1 MGSVSKTT
9 DYLAGALMVLIGA
22 GAVYVCS
29 HYRMG
34 TLTSMGP
41 GFFPTLLGV
50 LLILLGIAI
59 AAVGSAGAST
69 SPIAGLQHHTTDRFD
84 LRGWT
89 CIIASPIAFIFL
101 AEHVGFLAASF
112 FSVFIAAVGD
122 RSATLKGSVAL
133 ATGMTVFALVL
144 FIYILHV
151 EIPIVRFA

>member
-59 AAVGSAGAST
+59 AAEIGRA
-69 SPIAGLQHHTTDRFD
+69 
-84 LRGWT
+84 
-89 CIIASPIAFIFL
+89 
-101 AEHVGFLAASF
+101 HV
-112 FSVFIAAVGD
+112 
-122 RSATLKGSVAL
+122 
-133 ATGMTVFALVL
+133 
-144 FIYILHV
+144 
-151 EIPIVRFA
+151 